1 MEGDK
6 RNLSFDSDKN
16 PNGALPGEAAPEECE
31 DSLVAVSRVSAAIS
45 GLGNLEEILEIRLD
59 TTLQFMHGSAGG
71 IMLLDEEEGVLSY
84 RVTRNL

>member
-45 GLGNLEEILEIRLD
+45 GLGNLEEILEIGWIPRCSLC
-59 TTLQFMHGSAGG
+59 TAVR
-71 IMLLDEEEGVLSY
+71 GVLCC
-84 RVTRNL
+84 